1 MLRGGR
7 ATKRKRGAE
16 MNIRKRVETEWIK
29 IAIGLDSTSKTAI
42 FLDVVLKALD
52 FEPINI
58 ESEVVKVVF
67 DTIKD
72 DVQKE
77 AEKQKSTSEK
87 NSKNGS
93 KGGNAKWEKERQAQ
107 ANYKQSD
114 APPKSPKNEAELF
127 DVEQMEEFPFS
138 EFYSIFP
145 KHTDR
150 MNAEEKWKKMTN
162 EKRKLAFEGAKRYA
176 AYIEYRKKHEKDV
189 RVLMPSTYL
198 NKERW
203 EDEYETPSIDNQ
215 SASNY
220 ESNNGKSYKE
230 AEFERNA
237 RTIVE
242 NLQAA
247 DRGELAYLSPFNKS
261 GGEHQPF

>member
-42 FLDVVLKALD
+42 FLDTILKVLD

-58 ESEVVKVVF
+58 ENEVVKVVF

-93 KGGNAKWEKERQAQ
+93 KGGNAKWEKERQTQ
-107 ANYKQSD
+107 ANYKQAD
-114 APPKSPKNEAELF
+114 APPQSPKEEATIFEA
-127 DVEQMEEFPFS
+127 EQMEKYPF
-138 EFYSIFP
+138 EDFYEAFGNKKKP
-145 KHTDR
+145 KEAR
-150 MNAEEKWKKMTN
+150 KAWSKLKEEEKALAMEKVSQYVSYIRYRAKKENWET
-162 EKRKLAFEGAKRYA
+162 KT
-176 AYIEYRKKHEKDV
+176 EYQM
-189 RVLMPSTYL
+189 LPSSYL
-198 NKERW
+198 NGKCW
-203 EDEYETPSIDNQ
+203 EGEYETPIIDNQ
-215 SASNY
+215 NANNY
-220 ESNNGKSYKE
+220 GSNNRQYNNKE
-230 AEFERNA
+230 AQRQQ
-237 RTIVE
+237 
-242 NLQAA
+242 NLREMGEWLAEAA
-247 DRGELAYLSPFNKS
+247 ANVQPINPTES
-261 GGEHQPF
+261 GN

>member
-1 MLRGGR
+1 MLGRGR
-7 ATKRKRGAE
+7 ATEKRKRGGT
-16 MNIRKRVETEWIK
+16 MIKKRVETEWIK
-29 IAIGLDSTSKTAI
+29 IAIGLDSSSKTAI

-58 ESEVVKVVF
+58 ENEVVKVVF

-77 AEKQKSTSEK
+77 AEKQKSTSE
-87 NSKNGS
+87 SRSTAGS
-93 KGGNAKWEKERQAQ
+93 KGGNAKWEKERQTQ
-107 ANYKQSD
+107 ANYKQAD
-114 APPKSPKNEAELF
+114 APPKPPKKEAEFF
-127 DVEQMEEFPFS
+127 DTEQMEEFPFTD
-138 EFYSIFP
+138 FYSIFP
-145 KHTDR
+145 NHTDR
-150 MNAEEKWKKMTN
+150 KNAEEKWKKMNN

-176 AYIEYRKKHEKDV
+176 AFIEYRKKHEENVK
-189 RVLMPSTYL
+189 VLMPSTFL

-203 EDEYETPSIDNQ
+203 EDEYEIPSIDNQ
-215 SASNY
+215 TASNY
-220 ESNNGKSYKE
+220 GSNNGKSYKE

-247 DRGELAYLSPFNKS
+247 DRGELAYLSPFN
-261 GGEHQPF
+261 EPNR

>member
-7 ATKRKRGAE
+7 ATKRKRGVE

-42 FLDVVLKALD
+42 FLDTILKVLD

-58 ESEVVKVVF
+58 KNEVVKVVF

-93 KGGNAKWEKERQAQ
+93 KGGKTKWEKERQAQ

-114 APPKSPKNEAELF
+114 APPKSPKNEAEF
-127 DVEQMEEFPFS
+127 FSAEQMEEFPFS
-138 EFYSIFP
+138 EFYAIFP
-145 KHTDR
+145 NHTDR
-150 MNAEEKWKKMTN
+150 KKAEEKWNKMTN
-162 EKRKLAFEGAKRYA
+162 DKRKLAFEGAKRYA
-176 AYIEYRKKHEKDV
+176 AHIEYRKKYEKNV
-189 RVLMPSTYL
+189 KVLMPTTYL
-198 NKERW
+198 NGERW
-203 EDEYETPSIDNQ
+203 EDEYEIPTDTNNQ
-215 SASNY
+215 NANNY
-220 ESNNGKSYKE
+220 GSNNRLAQQKRNNEVLCNIMAE
-230 AEFERNA
+230 A
-237 RTIVE
+237 
-242 NLQAA
+242 AA
-247 DRGELAYLSPFNKS
+247 AVQPINPTES
-261 GGEHQPF
+261 GI